1 MMLLRSSVVA
11 GPRFAR
17 AVALAGTLLFIAGC
31 GEQRL
36 ASEPGTAPVI
46 DRPVALL
53 SAPDFDLTKTE
64 LYLVSYNGVTA
75 NKIPTFTG
83 PKWQVRW
90 SGDGRQLAISGNT
103 LTASSPKVGTT
114 SDIWVLHADGSAL
127 RQITNDGISDSPN
140 WLPDGRLVYASV
152 QPGVPVQWFAVPAA
166 GGPAAPITLRNG
178 HEVYMPDWSRT
189 GSGLTFIDG
198 DATLYAAAQD
208 GTSERALVTGF
219 YPRWS
224 PSGDRIACIAR
235 VAGHGRL
242 LIVPASGDAPHTVA
256 TDLSTFY
263 GGFTWSADGLQIAW
277 VRYTAAGTTQ
287 AVVGKITGTS
297 APVPVLER
305 GASEALANDIDVDW
319 RPSPR

>member
-1 MMLLRSSVVA
+1 MLPCSYVVA
-11 GPRFAR
+11 RSRFAR
-17 AVALAGTLLFIAGC
+17 TVALVGTLLFIAGC
-31 GEQRL
+31 GERRYTD
-36 ASEPGTAPVI
+36 EPGSAPVI

-90 SGDGRQLAISGNT
+90 SGDGRRLAISGNT
-103 LTASSPKVGTT
+103 LAASSPTVGTA
-114 SDIWVLHADGSAL
+114 SDIWVLNADGSAL
-127 RQITNDGISDSPN
+127 RQVTNDGVSDSPN

-152 QPGVPVQWFAVPAA
+152 QPGAPVQWFAVPAA
-166 GGPAAPITLRNG
+166 GGPATPITLRHG
-178 HEVYMPDWSRT
+178 QDVYMPDWSRT

-198 DATLYAAAQD
+198 NATLYAAAQD

-219 YPRWS
+219 FPRWS

-256 TDLSTFY
+256 ADLSGFY
-263 GGFTWSADGLQIAW
+263 GGFTWSPDGLQIAW
-277 VRYTAAGTTQ
+277 VRYTATGTTQ
-287 AVVGKITGTS
+287 AVVGNITGSS

-305 GASEALANDIDVDW
+305 GVTEALANDIDVDW